1 MYKSIIFV
9 MILLLGSCTINIPSN
24 QPQKQVEK
32 KVPAQIEMKQTE
44 QVTHKSWPQEK
55 KEYWYARY
63 FYTMANHPTIQQMLQ
78 PHEVFE
84 IVKCTIKKYEEDH
97 DYAWF
102 LDNLG
107 EVRILTPVNNKYV
120 YDTTT
125 LCANIT
131 KAKKKKPVDVRETI

>member
-1 MYKSIIFV
+1 MYKSLMFV
-9 MILLLGSCTINIPSN
+9 MIIILGGCTINMTPS
-24 QPQKQVEK
+24 QDQVEK
-32 KVPAQIEMKQTE
+32 KVPVQIEMKQAE
-44 QVTHKSWPQEK
+44 QVTHKPWPHDK
-55 KEYWYARY
+55 IEYWYARY
-63 FYTMANHPTIQQMLQ
+63 FHTMANHPTIQQMLQ

-131 KAKKKKPVDVRETI
+131 KAKKKKPVDVRDTI

>member
-1 MYKSIIFV
+1 MYKSLMFV
-9 MILLLGSCTINIPSN
+9 MIIILGGCTINMTPS
-24 QPQKQVEK
+24 QDQVEK
-32 KVPAQIEMKQTE
+32 KVPVQIEMKQAE
-44 QVTHKSWPQEK
+44 QVTHKPWPHDK
-55 KEYWYARY
+55 IEYWYARY
-63 FYTMANHPTIQQMLQ
+63 FHTMANHPTIQQMLQ